1 MPLTDTHIKT
11 VKYTGKPK
19 KYFDGGGLFLF
30 VPSTGSKLWRMA
42 YRFEQKEKLLSFGE
56 YPTVSLKDARER
68 REEAKKKLADG
79 IDPAAHKK
87 SVKAAQLA
95 ESNNTFQNIALEWH
109 ETRTAEFSDK
119 HRGTM
124 MFRLKTYL
132 FPSIGKAHIAKLEP
146 QDILALVRPIE
157 QKGLFETSRRLLQL
171 VSQIFRYAVVTGRA
185 KHNIAADLSG
195 ALRPRKVTHRAAITE
210 PGKVGQLL
218 RDCDNYEGYFPIIC
232 ALRLAP
238 LVFVRPTELR
248 AAEWSEFNLE
258 GQEWRIPA
266 VRMKMQQ
273 VHIVPLS
280 QQAIQILED
289 LKPFSGSGKYLFPS
303 TRTETRPISDATLLN
318 ALRRMG
324 YAKDEMCTHG
334 FRSIA
339 STLLNEL
346 GYNRDWIERQLAHG
360 ERDEV
365 RAAYNYAEYL
375 TERRRMMQE
384 WADFLDELR
393 AEKV

>member
-1 MPLTDTHIKT
+1 MPLTDTHIRNI
-11 VKYTGKPK
+11 KYAGKPK

-30 VPSTGSKLWRMA
+30 VTATGSKLWRMA

-68 REEAKKKLADG
+68 REEAKKKLANG
-79 IDPAAHKK
+79 IDPAEHKK

-95 ESNNTFQNIALEWH
+95 EINDTFRNIALEWH

-119 HRGTM
+119 HRGTI
-124 MFRLKTYL
+124 MFRLETYL
-132 FPSIGKAHIAKLEP
+132 FPAIGKAHIAKLEP
-146 QDILALVRPIE
+146 QDILAVVRPIE
-157 QKGLFETSRRLLQL
+157 QRGLFETSRRLLQI
-171 VSQIFRYAVVTGRA
+171 VSQVFRYAVITGRA
-185 KHNIAADLSG
+185 KHNIAADLRG
-195 ALRPRKVTHRAAITE
+195 ALRPRKVTHRAAVTE

-218 RDCDNYEGYFPIIC
+218 RDIDNYNGYFPIIC
-232 ALRLAP
+232 ALKIAP

-248 AAEWSEFNLE
+248 AAEWSEFDLKAE
-258 GQEWRIPA
+258 EWRIPA
-266 VRMKMQQ
+266 ERMKMKQM
-273 VHIVPLS
+273 HIVPLS
-280 QQAIQILED
+280 KQAVKILEE
-289 LKPFSGSGKYLFPS
+289 LYLYSGTGKYLFPS
-303 TRTETRPISDATLLN
+303 IRTEARPISDATMLN

-324 YAKDEMCTHG
+324 YAKHEMCTHG

-375 TERRRMMQE
+375 PERRKMMQE
-384 WADFLDELR
+384 WSDYLSTLR
-393 AEKV
+393 DGI